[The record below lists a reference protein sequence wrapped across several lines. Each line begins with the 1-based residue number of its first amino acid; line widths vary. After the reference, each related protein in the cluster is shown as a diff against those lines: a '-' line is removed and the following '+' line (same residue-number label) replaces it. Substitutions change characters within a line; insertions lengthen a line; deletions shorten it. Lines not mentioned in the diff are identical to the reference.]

1 MNNEKPRLSES
12 ERCLIAAWIK
22 AERRWP
28 TVRWISLVASGTLS
42 VCYALGTWWFHSFVF
57 DGGSDSV
64 AMRVA
69 ILASA
74 SPLLWGGLVISFG
87 WFGLTVSRW
96 KTGNI
101 ERRILLKLL
110 GEHEVI
116 G

>member
-1 MNNEKPRLSES
+1 M
-12 ERCLIAAWIK
+12 IAAWIG

-28 TVRWISLVASGTLS
+28 KVRWIWLVGSGTLS

-57 DGGSDSV
+57 NGGGDAA

-74 SPLLWGGLVISFG
+74 SPLLWGGMVMSLG
-87 WFGLTVSRW
+87 WLGITVGRW
-96 KTGNI
+96 KTGNL

-110 GEHEVI
+110 AAHEAIEEVDN
-116 G
+116 